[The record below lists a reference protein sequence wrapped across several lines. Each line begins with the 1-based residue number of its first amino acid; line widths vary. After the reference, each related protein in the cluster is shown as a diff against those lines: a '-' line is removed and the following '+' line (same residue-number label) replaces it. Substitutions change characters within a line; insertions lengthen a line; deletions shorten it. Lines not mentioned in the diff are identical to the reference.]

1 MSLIDQL
8 RAEARNSPVSGIEA
22 VANYGRGR
30 EGLIPLWSG
39 EGDLAT
45 PAFISDAAAKGLR
58 DGETF
63 AVGVGCDKLGKR
75 EVVLLR
81 KEIVGASEGVQ
92 VVGLNG
98 LEALRR
104 ALVNPAVDD
113 HGQLSALLLRRS
125 VEEDFTLPGSIAEVL
140 AALVAKE
147 ERVAGAI

>member
-1 MSLIDQL
+1 MTAKTSTTYVGTIDVGIRIAL
-8 RAEARNSPVSGIEA
+8 FPDLALLHHSEIEA
-22 VANYGRGR
+22 DVGLVRRDELGRV
-30 EGLIPLWSG
+30 LLCN
-39 EGDLAT
+39 
-45 PAFISDAAAKGLR
+45 
-58 DGETF
+58 GETL
-63 AVGVGCDKLGKR
+63 AVGVGSDKLGKR

-81 KEIVGASEGVQ
+81 KEIVGAGEGVQ
-92 VVGLNG
+92 VVRLDG